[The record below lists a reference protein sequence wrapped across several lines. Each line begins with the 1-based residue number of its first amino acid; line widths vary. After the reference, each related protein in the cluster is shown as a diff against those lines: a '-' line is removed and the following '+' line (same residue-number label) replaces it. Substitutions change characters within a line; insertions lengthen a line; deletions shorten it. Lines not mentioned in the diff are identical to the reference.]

1 MLDPGHL
8 SITPPGSCATFS
20 ETLSTQLPIEHRA
33 VLKVG
38 FPMRAS
44 TQTALRAYGQL
55 SQSTWFIRTLG
66 SKLIPYLG
74 KQFHQ
79 L

>member
-8 SITPPGSCATFS
+8 SHHLGLVLLFPK
-20 ETLSTQLPIEHRA
+20 TLSTQLPIEHRA

-38 FPMRAS
+38 LPMRAS
-44 TQTALRAYGQL
+44 TQTALRAYGQF
-55 SQSTWFIRTLG
+55 SQSTWFIRTFG